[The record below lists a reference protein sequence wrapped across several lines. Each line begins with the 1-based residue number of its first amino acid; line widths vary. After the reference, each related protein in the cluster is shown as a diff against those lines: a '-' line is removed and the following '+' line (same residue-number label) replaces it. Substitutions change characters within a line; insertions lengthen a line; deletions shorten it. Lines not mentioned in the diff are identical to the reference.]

1 MLRNAAA
8 ASLASCRPPRFAAV
22 EHRTLRNERKA
33 VRLDFVGQGVDKNP
47 FDCIVAKG
55 SPSGR
60 HKDRATVLASLHFD
74 RAERR
79 LPNAPWLRF
88 TRASTMSFLET
99 QLSTKNDI
107 PPPPPSP
114 IPSSPSAILSL
125 EQRIEAINAEIGSLI
140 EARIESEAADCR
152 HVANASLRQML
163 ISELHSQSLETRT
176 ERIIRGP
183 VQWFACRFD
192 AIARHSGGL

>member
-1 MLRNAAA
+1 MFRNAAA
-8 ASLASCRPPRFAAV
+8 ARLASCRPPRFAAV
-22 EHRTLRNERKA
+22 EHRTSGNERKA
-33 VRLDFVGQGVDKNP
+33 VRLDFVDKASTKTLS
-47 FDCIVAKG
+47 IAQSRRVRRA
-55 SPSGR
+55 SGTMTKR
-60 HKDRATVLASLHFD
+60 RFWPVFISIG
-74 RAERR
+74 RR

-125 EQRIEAINAEIGSLI
+125 KQRIEAINAEIGSLI

-183 VQWFACRFD
+183 VQWFAW
-192 AIARHSGGL
+192 